1 MLGKIIRSSLDL
13 VQPNLRDKVVNN
25 QVKHKEYWDLHKK
38 SREVPE
44 ERNYVWIKQFVG
56 NQTWISGKVMQQ
68 LSSTMYIVRD
78 EQGIC
83 IDVVQIILD

>member
-13 VQPNLRDKVVNN
+13 LLPNLRDKVVNN
-25 QVKHKEYWDLHKK
+25 PVKQKEYHDLYRR

-44 ERNYVWIKQFVG
+44 EGDYFWIKQFVG
-56 NQTWISGKVMQQ
+56 NQMWISGKVMKE

-78 EQGIC
+78 ERW
-83 IDVVQIILD
+83 